1 MSTGSESEQVSPA
14 GLSGWWRRLGA
25 GVVRRVGGGLL
36 SRRRGGADEGT
47 EAQCSTCTKVMFL
60 PPWLTTCKASKEAS
74 VNILNFFYELG
85 L

>member
-25 GVVRRVGGGLL
+25 GVVRRVGGGGLL

-47 EAQCSTCTKVMFL
+47 EAQCSTCTKVIL

-74 VNILNFFYELG
+74 VNILNFFL
-85 L
+85 